1 VPADDY
7 CRIIAACFPELPIG
21 TCRLISQGWDSVAV
35 AVDDELLFRFPKRA
49 DVVPQYRMEAR
60 LLPVLT
66 KHVSLPVPRFAYIW
80 QGGRA
85 YDRWFVGYPMLPG
98 RQLSHAL
105 LAALDADRLAAQ
117 LGQFVSELH
126 SFSVEQAARLLF
138 DEEATAGSATWAT
151 RWWDRYRDLYAD
163 IQARVFPLLSAAQ
176 KDRVGERWKAFFADE
191 ANLQFQPA
199 LIHHDLNEEHILV
212 DAGGIRITGIID
224 WGDAGI
230 GDPAIDFTGLL
241 ADYGRSMQER
251 VLRNYSRPVDAAFR
265 RRAEFYRSLIPFHEV
280 LFGLSTG
287 QAGHVEHGLAGITI

>member
-7 CRIIAACFPELPIG
+7 CRIIGACFPELPIG
-21 TCRLISQGWDSVAV
+21 TCRLVSQGWDSVAV
-35 AVDDELLFRFPKRA
+35 VVDDELLFRFPKRA

-60 LLPVLT
+60 LLPVLA

-85 YDRWFVGYPMLPG
+85 YEHWFVGYPMLTG
-98 RQLSHAL
+98 RQLSRAL
-105 LAALDADRLAAQ
+105 LATLDGDRLAAQ
-117 LGQFVSELH
+117 LGHFVSELH

-151 RWWDRYRDLYAD
+151 RWWERYRDLYAD

-176 KDRVGERWKAFFADE
+176 KDTIAARWKQFFADD
-191 ANLQFQPA
+191 ASLQFQPVLA
-199 LIHHDLNEEHILV
+199 HCDLNDEHILV
-212 DAGGIRITGIID
+212 NPSSADITGVID
-224 WGDAGI
+224 WGDAGV
-230 GDPAIDFTGLL
+230 GDPAFDFAELL
-241 ADYGRSMQER
+241 ADFGRDMVER
-251 VLRNYSRPVDAAFR
+251 VLRNYSGPVDAAFR
-265 RRAEFYRSLIPFHEV
+265 RRAEFYRFLMPFHEV